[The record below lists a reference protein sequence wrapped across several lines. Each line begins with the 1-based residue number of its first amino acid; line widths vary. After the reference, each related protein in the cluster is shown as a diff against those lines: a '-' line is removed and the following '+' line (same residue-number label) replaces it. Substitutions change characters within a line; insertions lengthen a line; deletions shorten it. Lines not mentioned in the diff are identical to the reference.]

1 MNVCFG
7 MIQKE
12 ETDDSLNGQTK
23 FPPRVRSMKTNNR
36 PLTICFQELV
46 KRGRE
51 KPDVYNARAMRLR
64 YGRFGSAK
72 PSVFGFEFSLT
83 FFHFKIPK

>member
-1 MNVCFG
+1 ML
-7 MIQKE
+7 QKQ
-12 ETDDSLNGQTK
+12 ETDEYLNDL
-23 FPPRVRSMKTNNR
+23 FPPRLRSMKTTTKR
-36 PLTICFQELV
+36 LTTCFEELV

-83 FFHFKIPK
+83 FFHFKLKMNKV

>member
-1 MNVCFG
+1 
-7 MIQKE
+7 
-12 ETDDSLNGQTK
+12 
-23 FPPRVRSMKTNNR
+23 MKTNNR

-72 PSVFGFEFSLT
+72 LEVFRFEFGLT
-83 FFHFKIPK
+83 FFQFKLK